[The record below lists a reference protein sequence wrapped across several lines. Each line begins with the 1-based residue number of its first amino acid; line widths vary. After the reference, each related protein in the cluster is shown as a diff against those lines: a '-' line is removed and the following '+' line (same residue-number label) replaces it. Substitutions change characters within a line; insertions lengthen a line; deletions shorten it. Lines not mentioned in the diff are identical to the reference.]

1 MASRLLILLLFY
13 GTAFRIVHLEERHKK
28 KWGGGRGELVVQG
41 VVAGPESMMLVFLT

>member
-13 GTAFRIVHLEERHKK
+13 ETAFRIVDLEERLKK